1 MFPLPF
7 LRENHSFLFP
17 LSQTLSYNFDQSR
30 ARESDVCHFRIE
42 VLRTSSRFAIVSFPF
57 AVLMG
62 DVPITAS

>member
-7 LRENHSFLFP
+7 LRENRSFLFP
-17 LSQTLSYNFDQSR
+17 WSQTLSYNFDQPR
-30 ARESDVCHFRIE
+30 ARESDVSHFRTE
-42 VLRTSSRFAIVSFPF
+42 VLRTGSRFAIVSFPF